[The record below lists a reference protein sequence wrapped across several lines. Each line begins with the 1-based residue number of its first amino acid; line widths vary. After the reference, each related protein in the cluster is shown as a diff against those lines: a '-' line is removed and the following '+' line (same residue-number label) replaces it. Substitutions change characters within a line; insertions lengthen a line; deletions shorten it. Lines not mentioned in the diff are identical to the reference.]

1 VRSITCPCDATFDA
15 DLPDEIDLDEEESKL
30 DEIVAGTFMVVT
42 CPKCGRKLKPEPRLR
57 LRSTRRP
64 TDLFTLPESERF
76 SFYGGFVEI
85 PKGCE
90 VLIGFP
96 ELYERA
102 LLLAAGLDATA
113 VEVLKY
119 YLLAKAVD
127 TQNSS
132 DEVVVSFAG
141 RQEDG
146 KLRFQI
152 AGLREGEIAILALP
166 YDRYEKA
173 LRDLARTAKTEPFA
187 RIFEGPYRS
196 VRALEM
202 SGD

>member
-1 VRSITCPCDATFDA
+1 MRSITCPCDATFDA
-15 DLPDEIDLDEEESKL
+15 DLPDEMDLDEEGSRL
-30 DEIVAGTFMVVT
+30 DEILAGTFMELS

-57 LRSTRRP
+57 LRSTRRSI
-64 TDLFTLPESERF
+64 DLFTLPESERF

-85 PKGCE
+85 PRGCE

-102 LLLAAGLDATA
+102 RLVADRLDASA

-119 YLLAKAVD
+119 YLLAKAVE
-127 TQNSS
+127 TQSAG
-132 DEVVVSFAG
+132 DEVVVSYAG

-152 AGLREGEIAILALP
+152 AGLREGEIAVLALP
-166 YDRYEKA
+166 FDQYEKA
-173 LRDLARTAKTEPFA
+173 LRDLARTAKAEPFA

-196 VRALEM
+196 VRVLEM